1 MNWCVVPM
9 EPPPLL
15 GHGGPLLLEV
25 LQEFTQG
32 LDGVGDIGCV
42 DGCAPDDDVYIDEA
56 SQVKKHQEHLLGPT
70 GVCPHFK
77 DPGCPFGIHCLLCF
91 LVSRV

>member
-1 MNWCVVPM
+1 M

-32 LDGVGDIGCV
+32 LDGAGDVGCV

-56 SQVKKHQEHLLGPT
+56 SQVKKNTKSICLVQL
-70 GVCPHFK
+70 VCALTFK